1 MMDVILG
8 EYETYLLMCC
18 YRSVMKKRKE
28 LVELQENSK
37 VMRAK
42 LRSKKKSIKTLEQL
56 LKDASRNRRRDD
68 ITAGERS
75 YFKLTGK

>member
-1 MMDVILG
+1 
-8 EYETYLLMCC
+8 
-18 YRSVMKKRKE
+18 MKKRKE

-68 ITAGERS
+68 ITTGERS
-75 YFKLTGK
+75 YFKLSGK